1 MPQLTKKRK
10 AAVLRWISR
19 KRTTS
24 GSVQDTIRSSA
35 LPTNTVPG
43 EISQPDNKTEDRYF
57 SSDETPGPSSCYP
70 TDDSDIASV
79 SFPASFVEDTIL
91 AEDRFHA
98 NNVAELPVMD
108 LDILPLPQLP
118 LDDTFMTDWLIGKEE
133 EARNDQSMS
142 ITYAEANESYAT
154 TSRVEP
160 LRGIDD
166 GSFMEALN
174 FSIESVLHSPLLAA
188 SNEEKQSMRVSP
200 LPSVPGEDVD
210 DEHCSVRSET
220 GKQAVHVMKSLLKC
234 RCRIVV

>member
-1 MPQLTKKRK
+1 M
-10 AAVLRWISR
+10 
-19 KRTTS
+19 
-24 GSVQDTIRSSA
+24 
-35 LPTNTVPG
+35 
-43 EISQPDNKTEDRYF
+43 
-57 SSDETPGPSSCYP
+57 
-70 TDDSDIASV
+70 

-210 DEHCSVRSET
+210 DEHCSVRSDSTET
-220 GKQAVHVMKSLLKC
+220 GKQVSPISPRFCGKERTTYSELSLLGVSNTSQLSCSTDSLDEISKPALTESLNSKKEC
-234 RCRIVV
+234 SNNNFGRIL